1 LQTLIDSGDPINYGA
16 TAASLHPIHL
26 IEVVG
31 GAGSLPDQVIPN
43 SVENAPLAGTEPL
56 ARVMGLQSASR
67 TVRDDKGVRAIV
79 RFNQGDH
86 ESLLRP
92 ASVATAGATAEM
104 QGQMISF
111 LNSEGE
117 ELEIL
122 YHPVIAH

>member
-1 LQTLIDSGDPINYGA
+1 
-16 TAASLHPIHL
+16 
-26 IEVVG
+26 
-31 GAGSLPDQVIPN
+31 
-43 SVENAPLAGTEPL
+43 
-56 ARVMGLQSASR
+56 MGLKSASR

-79 RFNQGDH
+79 RFTQGDH
-86 ESLLRP
+86 YSLWYP
-92 ASVATAGATAEM
+92 KASAGATAEM